1 MDGPHPRRGCACRL
15 AEVDA
20 ARYGRRVRVVE
31 VLVSV
36 ALAAVAWL
44 ALGAVPAMVPAL
56 AVAAVAPPL
65 ARIDLAEQRLPNRL
79 VVPALL
85 AGVVGLGLSWLVSG
99 APPLIPLLAGA
110 IYAGVLFVFALFGG
124 MGMGDVKLAAAL
136 GLASPTLTIA
146 LGSPLLAFLF
156 GGVAAVIVLI
166 RRGRRAHVAFGPFL
180 LAGYFGA
187 LVVAAVVR

>member
-1 MDGPHPRRGCACRL
+1 
-15 AEVDA
+15 VDA

-36 ALAAVAWL
+36 GLAGVAVIALGPSPALVPGL
-44 ALGAVPAMVPAL
+44 AL
-56 AVAAVAPPL
+56 AAVAPPL
-65 ARIDLAEQRLPNRL
+65 ARIDLAEHRLPNRL

-99 APPLIPLLAGA
+99 VPPLIPLLAGA
-110 IYAGVLFVFALFGG
+110 IYAGVLFVLALFGG

-136 GLASPTLTIA
+136 GLAAPTVAIA
-146 LGSPLLAFLF
+146 LASPLLAFLF

-166 RRGRRAHVAFGPFL
+166 RRGRRARIAFGPFL

-187 LVVAAVVR
+187 LVFAAVLR